1 MNTKIKIAAGMF
13 AGLIAGVMLVGTAV
27 AAPRMMA
34 TPAVYGYG
42 MMRTLGNSS
51 VPARPTIA
59 EMNAFMSRYVTADGA
74 IDINRMREEAAS
86 GQGNPPTIGE
96 MNAFMSR
103 YVTADG
109 SIDVNRMHAD
119 VTSGNVAPPCFD
131 SASGANGGPSAQGG
145 PAMMRGYT
153 SNGSSN
159 GNNMMG
165 SVY

>member
-34 TPAVYGYG
+34 TPTFYGYG
-42 MMRTLGNSS
+42 MMRTTGSSS
-51 VPARPTIA
+51 VYGRPTVA
-59 EMNAFMSRYVTADGA
+59 
-74 IDINRMREEAAS
+74 
-86 GQGNPPTIGE
+86 E

-131 SASGANGGPSAQGG
+131 SASGANGGPSARSGRTPSRRG
-145 PAMMRGYT
+145 PAMMQGYT